1 MSKESEEED
10 KREIKRK
17 KQRAAKYWKK
27 WNRSL
32 VAKIKRYN
40 TSFEKFLSILS
51 KSAGMCDICREPL
64 SQKNYTV
71 DHNHKNNEI
80 RGILCRKCNAAI
92 GLLKD
97 SPVVIDKAKNYLT
110 ERGFSGSKKK
120 IGNKRPFGKKR
131 TQDFKDYLEKWHPKI
146 LETPFL
152 EKNKKR

>member
-1 MSKESEEED
+1 MPKKSEEEEILELRRKK
-10 KREIKRK
+10 KRE
-17 KQRAAKYWKK
+17 AKYWKK
-27 WNRSL
+27 WNRDLS
-32 VAKIKRYN
+32 VKVKKYN

-51 KSAGMCDICREPL
+51 KSGGKCDICREPL

-80 RGILCRKCNAAI
+80 RGILCRKCNAAL

-97 SPVVIDKAKNYLT
+97 SPGVIDKAKEYLT
-110 ERGFSGSKKK
+110 ERGYSGSKRK

-131 TQDFKDYLEKWHPKI
+131 TQEFKDYLEKWHPKS

-152 EKNKKR
+152 GKNKKR